1 MKFPSWAVIF
11 GRTNIEACNPPTAE
25 EIRSMSWML
34 HGFGCMGIALFL
46 LGWYL
51 LENHNAPVSG
61 SSFAWIGSSL
71 FLACAFCATRSHAT
85 YARLPSEEDLYR
97 LRCGGDLSKA
107 ILAYIHRVDTLG
119 RRLTESEAK
128 SIISI
133 ANKEIR
139 LRSRQGLYAAPSE
152 QTKD

>member
-1 MKFPSWAVIF
+1 MKFPSWAVIS
-11 GRTNIEACNPPTAE
+11 GRTDIEACNPPTAAE
-25 EIRSMSWML
+25 VQGMIWLYNGSLGSGMV
-34 HGFGCMGIALFL
+34 LFL
-46 LGWYL
+46 IAGVMVVNRIFPVFALAL
-51 LENHNAPVSG
+51 LAVATVLML
-61 SSFAWIGSSL
+61 FA
-71 FLACAFCATRSHAT
+71 AFATRSHNT
-85 YARLPSEEDLYR
+85 YAYSSTEEDLLR

-128 SIISI
+128 AILSI

-139 LRSRQGLYAAPSE
+139 MRERQQLYAAPSE